1 MSAILTALSP
11 PGNDVRMQ
19 QDLDLPQDSFRLM
32 RIDESDARSRTDDF
46 YSLRDLI
53 LRSEPA
59 YPQIGRWFDGRVVQG
74 LRAGQRT
81 GYVGL
86 INERPVAAAVVKRG
100 QVAKFCHLKID
111 PSAKSRSLGDLFF
124 TLMTLDVRHQAER
137 VRFTLPESVWEDRK
151 LFFNSFSFNAAEKSG
166 RQYRLFESE
175 LFSETSF
182 KSLFGASREK
192 LPRLMGQL
200 AIADH
205 SLLTGAV
212 LAVQPGPLE
221 KIFSGQK
228 TVEIR
233 TRFSTRWEKQRISL
247 YGTQPISGLAGEA
260 TVSRVI
266 GGHPNRI
273 WEYFGPQIGCTRA
286 EFDAYTGGREQIY
299 AVFLSDVR
307 AFVDPV
313 PLAQLSHLLGVHL
326 TAPQSYASLA
336 NSDGWLSAVVL
347 AAALQGSI
355 GVRRKLVA
363 ANTLLSHRHPE
374 PLRVW
379 SGG

>member
-1 MSAILTALSP
+1 
-11 PGNDVRMQ
+11 MQ

-32 RIDESDARSRTDDF
+32 RIGEYDARTRSDDF
-46 YSLRDLI
+46 YALRDQI
-53 LRSEPA
+53 LQSEPS
-59 YPQIGRWFDGRVVQG
+59 YPQIGRWFDGRVLEG
-74 LRAGQRT
+74 LRSGQRT

-86 INERPVAAAVVKRG
+86 INERPIAAVVKRG
-100 QVAKFCHLKID
+100 QAAKFCHLKID

-124 TLMTLDVRHQAER
+124 TLMTLDVRHQAQR
-137 VRFTLPESVWEDRK
+137 VRFTLPESVWLDRRS
-151 LFFNSFSFNAAEKSG
+151 FFKGFSFLEAEKSG

-182 KSLFGASREK
+182 ASLFDASRNK

-212 LAVQPGPLE
+212 LAVQPEPLM
-221 KIFSGQK
+221 KIFSGVK

-233 TRFSTRWEKQRISL
+233 TRFSSRWEGRRISL

-266 GGHPNRI
+266 GGPPDRL
-273 WEYFGPQIGCTRA
+273 WEHFGPQMGCTRA
-286 EFDAYTGGREQIY
+286 QFDAYTKGREQVY
-299 AVFLSDVR
+299 AVMLSDVR
-307 AFVDPV
+307 AFADAV
-313 PLAQLSHLLGVHL
+313 PLAQLSHLLGIHL
-326 TAPQSYASLA
+326 AVPQSYASLA
-336 NSDGWLSAVVL
+336 NCDGWLSAVVL

-355 GVRRKLVA
+355 GVRKKPTVPTIPMTHVHQA
-363 ANTLLSHRHPE
+363 
-374 PLRVW
+374 PLRLAR
-379 SGG
+379 